1 MIKKIN
7 TGIPSQT
14 NKKIIDTLFNTSLW
28 RHAKDG
34 SPVYNIN
41 QPDCGM
47 AIITFGD
54 SIEYTPHEILN
65 VYAGVIF
72 DIVQKNSLIQFKKI
86 NRYYWNW
93 YSPGSIGTKYHEDH
107 PNDNKYSII
116 YNLHTNDGGTI
127 FKINE
132 EEKFEKSVESEAIV
146 FPSKITHK
154 GIPPKKSLHRLNLNI
169 ITEI

>member
-1 MIKKIN
+1 MITKVK
-7 TGIPSQT
+7 TDIPSQT
-14 NKKIIDTLFNTSLW
+14 NKKIIDILTNTSLW
-28 RHAKDG
+28 RHAKDEG
-34 SPVYNIN
+34 PTYNIN

-47 AIITFGD
+47 AMITFEDTVGH
-54 SIEYTPHEILN
+54 TPHETLN

-72 DIVQKNSLIQFKKI
+72 DMVQKNSLIQFKKI

-93 YSPGSIGTKYHEDH
+93 YSPSSTGTKYHKDH
-107 PNDNKYSII
+107 DNDNKYSII

-127 FKINE
+127 FKIND

-146 FPSKITHK
+146 FPSKISHK
-154 GIPPKKSLHRLNLNI
+154 GIPPKENLHRLNLNI